1 MDGVSWALLLKPL
14 AAVAILVP
22 WLYLSRILDWLDD
35 RLPDSRWKR
44 FFFKRIGDGVDFTD
58 PPDDPGRY
66 QRQRAERKR
75 QQAQRLNPP

>member
-1 MDGVSWALLLKPL
+1 MDGVGWGLLLKPL

-22 WLYLSRILDWLDD
+22 LVYLSRIIDWVDD

-44 FFFKRIGDGVDFTD
+44 FFFKRIGDYDLTD
-58 PPDDPGRY
+58 PPHDPGRY

>member
-1 MDGVSWALLLKPL
+1 MDGVGWGLLLKPL
-14 AAVAILVP
+14 AAIAILLP
-22 WLYLSRILDWLDD
+22 WVYLSRIIDWLDD

-44 FFFKRIGDGVDFTD
+44 FFFKKIGDGDFTD

-75 QQAQRLNPP
+75 QQAQRLTPP